1 MADEIEIPLIKDKPI
16 KGEPIKD
23 EPKPAPRPD
32 KGGSYRAEGGLLVQ
46 SRPPTKS
53 KEG

>member
-1 MADEIEIPLIKDKPI
+1 MADAVEIPLIKDKPI
-16 KGEPIKD
+16 KGEPIKG

-53 KEG
+53 REG

>member
-1 MADEIEIPLIKDKPI
+1 MADDILEDIPDEIPEDT
-16 KGEPIKD
+16 IKD
-23 EPKPAPRPD
+23 EPAPRPD
-32 KGGSYRAEGGLLVQ
+32 KGGSYRAEGGRLVQ

>member
-1 MADEIEIPLIKDKPI
+1 MTDDKLPT
-16 KGEPIKD
+16 KEKPK
-23 EPKPAPRPD
+23 PKPAPRPD
-32 KGGSYRAEGGLLVQ
+32 KGGSYRAEDGLLVQ